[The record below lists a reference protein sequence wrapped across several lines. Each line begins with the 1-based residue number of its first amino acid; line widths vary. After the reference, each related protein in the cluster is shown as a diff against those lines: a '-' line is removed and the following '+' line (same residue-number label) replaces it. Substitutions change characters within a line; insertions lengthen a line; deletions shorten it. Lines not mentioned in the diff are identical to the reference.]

1 MAPNA
6 AFAVEPYEDADEDI
20 CTTAAINDPLLCGN
34 KNANE
39 ENTLMN
45 TVGNVLNAIYG
56 VIAVVAV
63 VMIVIAGI
71 KYSTSQGD
79 PGKVQSAKNTIMYS
93 IIGLVI
99 TTLPDTGYYSGESG
113 ENVNYLRNLK
123 RHDTGYYWTSTIYGA
138 KAYVFINDAQQT
150 QWQWPQTE
158 GCAIRPVR
166 E

>member
-1 MAPNA
+1 MRISVQRPESMIRYSA
-6 AFAVEPYEDADEDI
+6 A
-20 CTTAAINDPLLCGN
+20 T
-34 KNANE
+34 KNTNE

-99 TTLPDTGYYSGESG
+99 TISAFAITTFILSALGGNSGG
-113 ENVNYLRNLK
+113 
-123 RHDTGYYWTSTIYGA
+123 GG
-138 KAYVFINDAQQT
+138 
-150 QWQWPQTE
+150 
-158 GCAIRPVR
+158 GGGGGGG
-166 E
+166 